1 MGQFLDKSPHSIRR
15 GKIPNLVVN
24 VGISYN
30 IRYFLPPSGMRGL
43 IQKLTQHF
51 SYSEYGEDKYCSVFY
66 FQSLSK
72 VLPLVILPLKSV
84 ISGLSLLSKNLEN
97 AISQN
102 GKSEKCF
109 YAPFLIHMV
118 VEFKKS
124 KLPTLLHFVQVKVP
138 YQPHVF
144 TLKNV
149 IFKVN
154 SKVSP
159 PKIF

>member
-1 MGQFLDKSPHSIRR
+1 MVNTSIA
-15 GKIPNLVVN
+15 L
-24 VGISYN
+24 
-30 IRYFLPPSGMRGL
+30 F
-43 IQKLTQHF
+43 
-51 SYSEYGEDKYCSVFY
+51 FY

-102 GKSEKCF
+102 GKSEKYF

-138 YQPHVF
+138 YQPHVWCYI
-144 TLKNV
+144 K
-149 IFKVN
+149 
-154 SKVSP
+154 
-159 PKIF
+159 